1 MASDKHPKRSVA
13 GAAEHEQQHYS
24 TDDDALAGRA
34 LCGSTTPARGSGRTQ
49 SESIDE
55 RLRRVLRDDTNPQN
69 YSRKFSKKEKPENN
83 SLQFLNNM

>member
-34 LCGSTTPARGSGRTQ
+34 TGSTTPTRGSGETRY
-49 SESIDE
+49 ESLEDRIKQILKEEPIFRLILDE
-55 RLRRVLRDDTNPQN
+55 LLRN
-69 YSRKFSKKEKPENN
+69 E
-83 SLQFLNNM
+83 

>member
-1 MASDKHPKRSVA
+1 MASDKYPKRSVA

-55 RLRRVLRDDTNPQN
+55 RLRRVLRDDTNLAELFEKILQK
-69 YSRKFSKKEKPENN
+69 RKTGE
-83 SLQFLNNM
+83 